1 MTATSTTA
9 TSTTGTATPTVLRP
23 RLGRRVAFAGVPVL
37 LNLGA
42 ICGVS
47 WAGSPVLPVVVTTSC
62 VAACVVL
69 YLVALRPRIT
79 IDGDTLD
86 VRNVWG
92 SRRLSRAQ
100 ITGLTYSGRR
110 PWPQLELADGEPVA
124 AQAIQSWDREHAVEG
139 ARTLRR
145 WHQQPAR
152 KAAARK

>member
-9 TSTTGTATPTVLRP
+9 TATPTVLRP

-62 VAACVVL
+62 VAACVAL

-92 SRRLSRAQ
+92 SRRVSRAQ
-100 ITGLTYSGRR
+100 VTGLSYSGRR
-110 PWPQLELADGEPVA
+110 PWPQLELAGGERVPV
-124 AQAIQSWDREHAVEG
+124 QAIQSWDREYAVEG

-145 WHQQPAR
+145 WYQPSTA
-152 KAAARK
+152 KPAAKR